1 MILTDKDIRALC
13 TNEKKSTAGM
23 INPFL
28 RSHCRVSHM
37 I

>member
-23 INPFL
+23 PTPHKDVL
-28 RSHCRVSHM
+28 V
-37 I
+37 